1 MPGLEK
7 ISPAAAVQGVV
18 GVVQAG
24 IGIAQSISGN
34 ARLKRLLKQRED
46 YKTPDEV
53 AQAFQMAQQ
62 QAQQGFGAETMS
74 YFTNQ
79 TNNALTSSLDAAKK
93 LGGNPNDIA
102 AIFSKNIDA
111 IMKTSSDS
119 ELTRVQKFDK
129 IYTTLAGVV
138 QGKDAE
144 SADRK
149 AKFDDATAAEAMKVK
164 AGNENLKSGLNGI
177 MGAVANNEL
186 SKKGKDGITGI
197 ASPVNTSAQST
208 SQSAQLGTTVTG
220 APLGGQIALPSIG
233 SMGAGAT
240 PDYQQLLNFWNSQFQ
255 RR

>member
-1 MPGLEK
+1 MGLEK
-7 ISPAAAVQGVV
+7 ISPAAAVQG
-18 GVVQAG
+18 GIGIIQAG

-34 ARLKRLLKQRED
+34 ARLKRLLQQRED

-102 AIFSKNIDA
+102 SIFSRNVNA
-111 IMKTSSDS
+111 IMKTASDS
-119 ELTRVQKFDK
+119 ELARVQKFDK
-129 IYTTLAGVV
+129 VYTTLAGVA

-144 SADRK
+144 YADRK

-177 MGAVANNEL
+177 MGAVANNEI
-186 SKKGKDGITGI
+186 SKKGTDGLGVGSTV
-197 ASPVNTSAQST
+197 PVNTLPASAQSV
-208 SQSAQLGTTVTG
+208 SQLGTTVTG
-220 APLGGQIALPSIG
+220 APLGGRIALPSIG
-233 SMGAGAT
+233 SMGAGTT
-240 PDYQQLLNFWNSQFQ
+240 PDYGQLLNFWNSQF